1 LRQRDFRLA
10 MCGQVSSQVGDA
22 MTSLGLAQVL
32 LFDLNPEDTTSAFL
46 RGLVV
51 ASFPLLFVGPL
62 AGFFADRFL
71 RQRLLTGGQMI
82 RAILTLGSI
91 AVSMSQQQ
99 SIGFVTFGLLLLLTR
114 VLYTVRAT
122 SIPRLVERRQLVA
135 GDSISLMLSMAAGFA
150 GVAIAA
156 GLAVMDVRLV
166 FIVAAVMHIASSD
179 WYRRIRTELGGGSV
193 SRNVRDWQR
202 AIAQLRNRKVRYS
215 IVSSGGGKF
224 LLGACFA
231 CVALILDAR
240 FTLEAT
246 GYAAVFGV
254 AGAGTFLGTV
264 TAEWVIEHVPR
275 KSVCVLAAAVSSI
288 SIGGILLI
296 DSFIAALG
304 GIIVA
309 ALAFQNMRVCND
321 AAVQSN
327 VDGDYLGRVFA
338 TYDVV
343 YNLAFV
349 LGALLALSLGLD
361 VGYLLV
367 LGICCVACAALA
379 LALLFAGSGEPRP
392 TTNTRSPAEVHS
404 LASSTFRVSNTTF
417 PVIAAATWDG
427 SILANSGH
435 SVSTSNASAPKH
447 APMEVSA

>member
-193 SRNVRDWQR
+193 SRNVRD
-202 AIAQLRNRKVRYS
+202 LRNFETVMSAIPSFRAAGENSCWVR
-215 IVSSGGGKF
+215 
-224 LLGACFA
+224 
-231 CVALILDAR
+231 
-240 FTLEAT
+240 
-246 GYAAVFGV
+246 
-254 AGAGTFLGTV
+254 
-264 TAEWVIEHVPR
+264 
-275 KSVCVLAAAVSSI
+275 VLP
-288 SIGGILLI
+288 
-296 DSFIAALG
+296 
-304 GIIVA
+304 
-309 ALAFQNMRVCND
+309 
-321 AAVQSN
+321 
-327 VDGDYLGRVFA
+327 
-338 TYDVV
+338 
-343 YNLAFV
+343 
-349 LGALLALSLGLD
+349 ALL
-361 VGYLLV
+361 
-367 LGICCVACAALA
+367 
-379 LALLFAGSGEPRP
+379 
-392 TTNTRSPAEVHS
+392 
-404 LASSTFRVSNTTF
+404 
-417 PVIAAATWDG
+417 
-427 SILANSGH
+427 
-435 SVSTSNASAPKH
+435 
-447 APMEVSA
+447 

>member
-1 LRQRDFRLA
+1 
-10 MCGQVSSQVGDA
+10 
-22 MTSLGLAQVL
+22 

-296 DSFIAALG
+296 DSWDHRG
-304 GIIVA
+304 GVGLSEHA
-309 ALAFQNMRVCND
+309 RV
-321 AAVQSN
+321 Q
-327 VDGDYLGRVFA
+327 R
-338 TYDVV
+338 
-343 YNLAFV
+343 
-349 LGALLALSLGLD
+349 
-361 VGYLLV
+361 
-367 LGICCVACAALA
+367 CC
-379 LALLFAGSGEPRP
+379 
-392 TTNTRSPAEVHS
+392 SPIKC
-404 LASSTFRVSNTTF
+404 R
-417 PVIAAATWDG
+417 W
-427 SILANSGH
+427 
-435 SVSTSNASAPKH
+435 
-447 APMEVSA
+447 